1 MPQNNDELLKLHL
14 DIIQYFSKSIFRRN
28 SVDDILWDI
37 ASNLIRKL
45 NFVDCVIYIL
55 DPERQVLV
63 QKAAYG
69 TKNIDNVQVADP
81 IEIIPGQGI
90 VGFVAVSGKP
100 EIIDDCS
107 MDPRYIIDDA
117 KRLSEI
123 CLPIIYENK
132 VIGVID
138 SEHTDKN
145 FYTAWH
151 LEVLESIAAI
161 SATKIAKTLVEEK
174 NEVLARFFNESPNPT
189 LRVSKTGI
197 VLNMNNA
204 ARNASGI
211 WKIKENKIGN
221 KSILSAID
229 ASLGNV
235 SISEFEVQSAN
246 RKLALWF
253 VPFPAKG
260 YVNIYSSD
268 ITEIKH
274 AQLVAEKS
282 SLAKDEFLSVM
293 SHEIRTPLHAI
304 LGITTL
310 LQTTELSSTQND
322 YVSNLEFAGNSLLA
336 QVNDILDVEKIIAG
350 KIEFNNQ
357 PFDIRQILRQVVQT
371 FQARSDERKNNI
383 ELRVHTEV
391 PSVLKGDDQKFVQV
405 INNLVSNA
413 IKFTFDG
420 EIVLEVRLVGTH
432 HDKTE
437 LELQVSDNGVGIPM
451 QKQNKVFEAFEQA
464 EYSTTRKYGGS
475 GLGLTITKKLIE
487 LQGGRIALQSEAGK
501 GTTIT
506 LNLIFETG
514 TNSGNESTVSGLID
528 RIQLNPE
535 ILKNRKILIVDDN
548 PINLMIAQEFLKN
561 HGAQIHLSNDGIE
574 AIADFQTFLPDI
586 VLMDLQMPDCD
597 GYEAARRIHAL
608 ESEKVQKTPIIALS
622 ADVVARSREIAI
634 EAGMADVISKPFQ
647 PDVLLAVINKYL
659 KF

>member
-357 PFDIRQILRQVVQT
+357 PFDI
-371 FQARSDERKNNI
+371 
-383 ELRVHTEV
+383 
-391 PSVLKGDDQKFVQV
+391 P
-405 INNLVSNA
+405 
-413 IKFTFDG
+413 
-420 EIVLEVRLVGTH
+420 
-432 HDKTE
+432 
-437 LELQVSDNGVGIPM
+437 
-451 QKQNKVFEAFEQA
+451 
-464 EYSTTRKYGGS
+464 KY
-475 GLGLTITKKLIE
+475 
-487 LQGGRIALQSEAGK
+487 
-501 GTTIT
+501 
-506 LNLIFETG
+506 
-514 TNSGNESTVSGLID
+514 
-528 RIQLNPE
+528 
-535 ILKNRKILIVDDN
+535 
-548 PINLMIAQEFLKN
+548 
-561 HGAQIHLSNDGIE
+561 HL
-574 AIADFQTFLPDI
+574 
-586 VLMDLQMPDCD
+586 C
-597 GYEAARRIHAL
+597 
-608 ESEKVQKTPIIALS
+608 
-622 ADVVARSREIAI
+622 
-634 EAGMADVISKPFQ
+634 
-647 PDVLLAVINKYL
+647 
-659 KF
+659 